1 MEYYEKLQKAID
13 AVEHVIIGKDECVEK
28 IMEAILA
35 GGHVLVEDI
44 PGVGKTSLA
53 LAFAKVL
60 DLEQNRVQFTP
71 DVLPADITGFSLYRK
86 ELGSFEYQEGAVMCN
101 LFLADE
107 INRTSP
113 KTQSAL
119 LEAMEER
126 NVTVD
131 GITHVLPEPFH
142 VIATENP
149 IGSAGTQMLP
159 ESQLDRFM
167 ISLQIG
173 YPEKQDELKILMS
186 RDRTNPMDALQP
198 VIFRDEL
205 KEMQKLTEEGPNPSG
220 NL

>member
-101 LFLADE
+101 LFLAD
-107 INRTSP
+107 
-113 KTQSAL
+113 
-119 LEAMEER
+119 
-126 NVTVD
+126 
-131 GITHVLPEPFH
+131 
-142 VIATENP
+142 
-149 IGSAGTQMLP
+149 
-159 ESQLDRFM
+159 
-167 ISLQIG
+167 
-173 YPEKQDELKILMS
+173 
-186 RDRTNPMDALQP
+186 
-198 VIFRDEL
+198 
-205 KEMQKLTEEGPNPSG
+205 
-220 NL
+220 